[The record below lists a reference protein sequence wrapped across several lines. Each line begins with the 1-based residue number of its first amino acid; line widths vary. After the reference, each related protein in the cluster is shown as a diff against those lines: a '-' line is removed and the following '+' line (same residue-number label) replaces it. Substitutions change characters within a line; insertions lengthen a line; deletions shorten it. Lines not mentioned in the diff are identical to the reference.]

1 MGGLACCSPWGPK
14 GSDTTGRLNTSN
26 PNIATGLLPMMLKFL
41 TCLSLFLSL
50 TALGENYS
58 YYVLKFTL
66 ALPQALVL
74 INLKAKGLDTLAL

>member
-1 MGGLACCSPWGPK
+1 
-14 GSDTTGRLNTSN
+14 
-26 PNIATGLLPMMLKFL
+26 MMLKFL

-66 ALPQALVL
+66 ELPQALVL